1 MKSKKRCVVTFV
13 LLSVLLLG
21 TVYFMVP
28 TIHNIQGLKNLD
40 EVTSMNDTNLKEGNY
55 VKVPYECMLNAY
67 RHHSVYWYDYNYKL
81 IRLKGKEE
89 YLYVAVHS
97 DEMDALEGCDYIEFH
112 PDSVGFVPKEEHYFI
127 GKVEKNTAE
136 NRRTFANRI
145 QMVLESKFCMVNTV
159 DNTNLLFYIN
169 EMNIPTQKKILRVK
183 VGLVAGAFLLW
194 LLSLRKMIKQ
204 KKENAYGNIGR

>member
-1 MKSKKRCVVTFV
+1 
-13 LLSVLLLG
+13 
-21 TVYFMVP
+21 
-28 TIHNIQGLKNLD
+28 
-40 EVTSMNDTNLKEGNY
+40 MNDTDLKEGNY
-55 VKVPYECMLNAY
+55 VKVPYDCMLNAY
-67 RHHSVYWYDYNYKL
+67 RHHGVYWYVYNYGL
-81 IRLKGKEE
+81 VRLPGREE
-89 YLYVAVHS
+89 YLYIAEHS
-97 DEMDALEGCDYIEFH
+97 DEPDTRTGSNYFQYH
-112 PDSVGFVPKEEHYFI
+112 SDSVGFVPEEEHYFI

-136 NRRTFANRI
+136 NRRMFANRI

>member
-13 LLSVLLLG
+13 LLSVVLLG

-28 TIHNIQGLKNLD
+28 TIHNIQGLKTLD
-40 EVTSMNDTNLKEGNY
+40 EVTSMNDTDLKEGNY
-55 VKVPYECMLNAY
+55 VKVPYDCMLNAY
-67 RHHSVYWYDYNYKL
+67 RHHGVYWYVYNYGL
-81 IRLKGKEE
+81 VRLLGREE
-89 YLYVAVHS
+89 YLYIAEHS
-97 DEMDALEGCDYIEFH
+97 DEPDTRTGSNYFQYH
-112 PDSVGFVPKEEHYFI
+112 SDSVGFVPEEEHYFI

-136 NRRTFANRI
+136 NRRMFANRI

-159 DNTNLLFYIN
+159 DNTNLQFYIN
-169 EMNIPTQKKILRVK
+169 EMNIPTQKKILRGK